1 MIRKLQQ
8 SINSKLLAKLAISL
22 HSAKTLEPQFLCFS
36 SFFYRPRSQNKAYL
50 GLEHFLEIEVQANLN
65 ERFGRS

>member
-8 SINSKLLAKLAISL
+8 SIHSKLLAKLAISL

-36 SFFYRPRSQNKAYL
+36 SFSYRPRSQNKAYF
-50 GLEHFLEIEVQANLN
+50 GLEHVSEIEDQAYHS
-65 ERFGRS
+65 EHFGRS

>member
-8 SINSKLLAKLAISL
+8 SIHSKLLAKLAISL
-22 HSAKTLEPQFLCFS
+22 HSAKTLAPQFLCFS
-36 SFFYRPRSQNKAYL
+36 SFSYRSRSQNKTYL
-50 GLEHFLEIEVQANLN
+50 GLEHFLEIEVQANHN

>member
-8 SINSKLLAKLAISL
+8 SIHSKLLAKIAISL
-22 HSAKTLEPQFLCFS
+22 HSAKTLEPQFLYFS
-36 SFFYRPRSQNKAYL
+36 SFSYRPRSQNKVYL
-50 GLEHFLEIEVQANLN
+50 GLEHVSEIEDQSYHN

>member
-36 SFFYRPRSQNKAYL
+36 FFSYRPRSQNKTYL
-50 GLEHFLEIEVQANLN
+50 GLEHVSEIEDKAYHN
-65 ERFGRS
+65 EHFGRS

>member
-36 SFFYRPRSQNKAYL
+36 SFFYRPRSQNKTYL
-50 GLEHFLEIEVQANLN
+50 GLEHFSEIEDQANHN
-65 ERFGRS
+65 EHFGRS

>member
-22 HSAKTLEPQFLCFS
+22 HSAKTLEPQFLYFFS
-36 SFFYRPRSQNKAYL
+36 FSYRPRSQNKAYL
-50 GLEHFLEIEVQANLN
+50 GLEHVSEIEDQSYHN

>member
-8 SINSKLLAKLAISL
+8 SIHSKLLAKLAISL
-22 HSAKTLEPQFLCFS
+22 HSTKTLEPQFLCFS
-36 SFFYRPRSQNKAYL
+36 SFSYRPRSQNKAYL
-50 GLEHFLEIEVQANLN
+50 GLEHFSEIEDQANHN

>member
-8 SINSKLLAKLAISL
+8 SIHSKLLAKLAIYL

-36 SFFYRPRSQNKAYL
+36 SFSYRPRSQNKTYL
-50 GLEHFLEIEVQANLN
+50 GLEHVSEIEVQANHN

>member
-8 SINSKLLAKLAISL
+8 SINSKLLAKLVISL
-22 HSAKTLEPQFLCFS
+22 HSAKTLEPQFLCLSF
-36 SFFYRPRSQNKAYL
+36 FFYRPRSQNKAYL
-50 GLEHFLEIEVQANLN
+50 GLEHFLEIEVQANHN

>member
-8 SINSKLLAKLAISL
+8 SINSKQLAKLAISL

-36 SFFYRPRSQNKAYL
+36 SFSYRPRSQNKAYL
-50 GLEHFLEIEVQANLN
+50 GLEHVSEIEDQSNHN
-65 ERFGRS
+65 KRFGRS

>member
-8 SINSKLLAKLAISL
+8 SIHSKLLAKLAISL

-36 SFFYRPRSQNKAYL
+36 SFSYRPRSQNKTYL
-50 GLEHFLEIEVQANLN
+50 GLEHVSEIEDQAYHS
-65 ERFGRS
+65 EHFGRS

>member
-8 SINSKLLAKLAISL
+8 SIHSKLLAKLAISL

-36 SFFYRPRSQNKAYL
+36 SFSYRSRSQNKTYL
-50 GLEHFLEIEVQANLN
+50 GQEHVSEIEDQAYHN
-65 ERFGRS
+65 EHFGRS

>member
-8 SINSKLLAKLAISL
+8 SIHSKLLAKLAISF

-36 SFFYRPRSQNKAYL
+36 FFSYRPRSQNKTYL
-50 GLEHFLEIEVQANLN
+50 GLEHFSEIEDQANHN

>member
-8 SINSKLLAKLAISL
+8 SINSKLLAKLAIYL

-36 SFFYRPRSQNKAYL
+36 SFSYRPRSQNKAYL
-50 GLEHFLEIEVQANLN
+50 GLDIS
-65 ERFGRS
+65 RK

>member
-8 SINSKLLAKLAISL
+8 SIHSKLLAKLAISL
-22 HSAKTLEPQFLCFS
+22 HSAKTLEPQFLCL
-36 SFFYRPRSQNKAYL
+36 SFFSYRPRSQNKTYL
-50 GLEHFLEIEVQANLN
+50 GLEHFSEIEDQANHN

>member
-22 HSAKTLEPQFLCFS
+22 HSAKTLKPQFLCFS
-36 SFFYRPRSQNKAYL
+36 SFSYRPRSQNKAYL
-50 GLEHFLEIEVQANLN
+50 GLEHVSEIEVQANHN